1 MRDFWSPEENVGKN
15 WNGNDEIQAAYYDF
29 LHEVGFIYGNA
40 NNKPK
45 DAREKTS
52 GLVSLGLI
60 DDNRRLKEV
69 GKQLLN
75 ISERNVTLRGC
86 KKIVDWKTLRLF
98 FVRMKM
104 LSLTT
109 LILNSLKDAS
119 EILDR
124 QRYIRLNHL
133 IDSKFTD
140 EQILNLLTLIS
151 DRADDEIQ
159 KPVTDN
165 ADIPTIFEYI
175 FGILR
180 YKVSERQ
187 GKILL
192 HETIA

>member
-1 MRDFWSPEENVGKN
+1 MQENCRLEDIAAFLRPNENV
-15 WNGNDEIQAAYYDF
+15 I
-29 LHEVGFIYGNA
+29 L
-40 NNKPK
+40 
-45 DAREKTS
+45 
-52 GLVSLGLI
+52 
-60 DDNRRLKEV
+60 DDINQEFALK
-69 GKQLLN
+69 
-75 ISERNVTLRGC
+75 
-86 KKIVDWKTLRLF
+86 
-98 FVRMKM
+98 
-104 LSLTT
+104 
-109 LILNSLKDAS
+109 LNSLKDAS